1 MRIVCPSCS
10 AAYDVPDSLM
20 TAGRSVRCAR
30 CGGDWT
36 PVAHVPDEPDL
47 PPPPAP
53 TPAPVATA
61 AAPAAE
67 AVATVRPSAMDRLA
81 AHAALPPPSTRL
93 RLAWAASILLLALL
107 FGAAFAWRSQ
117 IVAAWPPSARAY
129 AAFGLHPQ
137 PGSTP

>member
-10 AAYDVPDSLM
+10 AAYDVPDSLL

-36 PVAHVPDEPDL
+36 PVEAVGPEPEPPS
-47 PPPPAP
+47 PPPM
-53 TPAPVATA
+53 PVATA
-61 AAPAAE
+61 PMAE
-67 AVATVRPSAMDRLA
+67 VAVVARPSAMERLA

-93 RLAWAASILLLALL
+93 RLAWVGSLLLLALL
-107 FGAAFAWRSQ
+107 IGGAFAWRGR

-129 AAFGLHPQ
+129 AAFGLYSPTES
-137 PGSTP
+137 PR